1 MSNYPTEQFVFQVPK
16 GDYPGRG
23 FSLPIKSKYHASW
36 IRIRYITGGGGVYDV
51 SNTVRVIGGSINVE
65 RRHLIPSLDLGSPFQ
80 NNFNPA
86 ELDQPADDW
95 EVVFEA
101 TPFELEIE
109 SFGNLKLYFPN
120 NTKRL
125 RPLVT
130 QIVEA
135 FWSDIGALIPTEYRI
150 YFIDKDETAENYDP
164 HIGKLHQADLA
175 GAIKQLEAGALQG
188 YVTPDDLR
196 ITVETIGNYMAEQNL
211 EQIVPRH
218 IYNSDFGI
226 RRNYSSM
233 PDVGFAYIREDR
245 PDAIHHELFHALH
258 CGPESYNSNLWGS
271 DSIDSYNEGKAV
283 EQYKHW
289 AGNPELTSIPSH
301 NFHPLPA
308 NQGQS
313 GPAGAC
319 PFVFIGGIP
328 CPLPYGALSY
338 AFGIMHSSL
347 EAAVLEEQ
355 GARLGNDKLEQF
367 APEAGKYFENWL
379 CNNVFYEFRTDYI
392 IGGAWPARRVVS
404 TDTKQEFAKA
414 KQTKSYFLSRLMQW
428 GFFEQV
434 QRIHGSHTNPPVSI
448 PSSVG
453 SFYSAFESF
462 YREEYDL
469 PYSDKNSLEQTLG
482 NVILFRGD
490 SLDPSRSD
498 DTAPNSG
505 AISSSNYYGHN
516 SKAVL
521 EYAGFRT
528 VEDTTTVMNG
538 EILKKVESQNRIPY
552 FKSAT
557 EHRKE
562 SLIVSELKCE
572 DYDAQ
577 YGNTKDDIIRSYFG
591 GRKRRHKLEV
601 PNTDPSLPSSC
612 EDYYI
617 IIDDKPSEAFASYTF
632 TSKFD
637 NRQAPLI
644 II

>member
-1 MSNYPTEQFVFQVPK
+1 MSNYPTEQFVFKVPK

-23 FSLPIKSKYHASW
+23 FILPLKSEHRASW
-36 IRIRYITGGGGVYDV
+36 VRIRYITGGGGVYDV
-51 SNTVRVIGGSINVE
+51 SNTVRVIGGSVNVE

-80 NNFNPA
+80 NNFDPA

-125 RPLVT
+125 RSLVR
-130 QIVEA
+130 QIVGA
-135 FWSDIGALIPTEYRI
+135 FWDGIGASISKEHRI
-150 YFIDKDETAENYDP
+150 YFIDIDETAENFDQR
-164 HIGKLHQADLA
+164 IGKLHQASLVGDVKRLEG
-175 GAIKQLEAGALQG
+175 GAVNGFVL
-188 YVTPDDLR
+188 PDDVR
-196 ITVETIGNYMAEQNL
+196 MTVRAIENYDAEENL
-211 EQIVPRH
+211 EQIAPRH
-218 IYNSDFGI
+218 IYNLDFGI
-226 RRNYSSM
+226 VSTSSSM
-233 PDVGFAYIREDR
+233 PDVSFAYIREDR
-245 PDAIHHELFHALH
+245 PDSIYHELFHALH
-258 CGPESYNSNLWGS
+258 CGPEDFDSNLWGS
-271 DSIDSYNEGKAV
+271 DSINSYNEGKAL
-283 EQYKHW
+283 EQYKRW

-301 NFHPLPA
+301 LGHPLPA
-308 NQGQS
+308 NIGQNE
-313 GPAGAC
+313 PAGAC
-319 PFVFIGGIP
+319 PFVFIGETP

-338 AFGIMHSSL
+338 GDGIAHSSL

-355 GARLGNDKLEQF
+355 GGRLGNGKLEQF
-367 APEAGKYFENWL
+367 APEAGEYFKNWL
-379 CNNVFYEFRTDYI
+379 CNNVFSEFPSDYLN
-392 IGGAWPARRVVS
+392 GVWPGRRIVT

-428 GFFEQV
+428 GFFERV
-434 QRIHGSHTNPPVSI
+434 QRMYEAGAMQPITGPM
-448 PSSVG
+448 SVG

-482 NVILFRGD
+482 DVIIFKGD

-505 AISSSNYYGHN
+505 AATSSNFHGHN
-516 SKAVL
+516 SKEVL
-521 EYAGFRT
+521 GYAGFRT
-528 VEDTTTVMNG
+528 VEDIVTVMNG
-538 EILKKVESQNRIPY
+538 EILKKVETRLRTPY
-552 FKSAT
+552 LKSADP
-557 EHRKE
+557 RKE
-562 SLIVSELKCE
+562 TLIVSALNCE
-572 DYDAQ
+572 DHDAL

-591 GRKRRHKLEV
+591 GRKRRQKIEV
-601 PNTDPSLPSSC
+601 PNADPSLPSSC

-637 NRQAPLI
+637 NSQAPLI